1 MSTQHTTGPE
11 IASFAF
17 LSSRY
22 LLLAIQP
29 PLELDEDDVIQ
40 GPNTPLLAVVDLTS
54 TTSSTPVEFSKINCI
69 CAFHYPTLNDTFIV
83 VSMSLRSD
91 PAPYWR
97 PGPRPS
103 VPFSVAHEDRLFVVT
118 IWVMEG
124 SVPMGVLSFV
134 PASTLLSALASLDSE
149 LAAEPGVGASDGVR
163 VSREFA
169 WAEWGPHGSQLMRM
183 PGRQSAVWVCYVYG
197 TTYALMVADA
207 DGRGVYTLDFN
218 QLAIRRA
225 LARGPVVGVAM
236 RSTVFT
242 PARMFTEE
250 VRTALPYKVRKL
262 ASLPEGEDRAE
273 AVMVAED
280 ALVLVSSVSG
290 VAVATRDGVLMCSS
304 AAAIAHTAV
313 LHTVVLSGGGCLQV

>member
-1 MSTQHTTGPE
+1 MSPAFEPYVLILNAMSTQHTTGPE

-54 TTSSTPVEFSKINCI
+54 TTSSTPVEFSKINCT

-97 PGPRPS
+97 PGPSSSSGSPRP

-134 PASTLLSALASLDSE
+134 PASTLLSALASLDAE
-149 LAAEPGVGASDGVR
+149 LAAEPGVGPSDEGVR

-280 ALVLVSSVSG
+280 ALVLVSSVSR
-290 VAVATRDGVLMCSS
+290 VAVASWD
-304 AAAIAHTAV
+304 AAR
-313 LHTVVLSGGGCLQV
+313 